1 MRIVSCNVTFRD
13 RIRVQKKEIKNSLLV
28 LLSST
33 KHEIRKFHVIVVVI
47 RAVTVKNESIRIIV
61 FLINLFHS
69 FFDVLVVVA
78 VVLRSLGAYATRTAN
93 A

>member
-1 MRIVSCNVTFRD
+1 M
-13 RIRVQKKEIKNSLLV
+13 LLF
-28 LLSST
+28 ST

-61 FLINLFHS
+61 FLINLFQS
-69 FFDVLVVVA
+69 FFFDVLVVVA

>member
-13 RIRVQKKEIKNSLLV
+13 RIRVQKKEIKNRLLG

-69 FFDVLVVVA
+69 FLDVLLVVA
-78 VVLRSLGAYATRTAN
+78 VLLRPLGAYATRTAN

>member
-13 RIRVQKKEIKNSLLV
+13 RIRVQKKEIKNRLLG

-47 RAVTVKNESIRIIV
+47 RAVTIKNESIRIIV

-69 FFDVLVVVA
+69 FF
-78 VVLRSLGAYATRTAN
+78 
-93 A
+93 

>member
-1 MRIVSCNVTFRD
+1 MP
-13 RIRVQKKEIKNSLLV
+13 
-28 LLSST
+28 
-33 KHEIRKFHVIVVVI
+33 
-47 RAVTVKNESIRIIV
+47 VKNESIRIIV
-61 FLINLFHS
+61 FVINLFHS